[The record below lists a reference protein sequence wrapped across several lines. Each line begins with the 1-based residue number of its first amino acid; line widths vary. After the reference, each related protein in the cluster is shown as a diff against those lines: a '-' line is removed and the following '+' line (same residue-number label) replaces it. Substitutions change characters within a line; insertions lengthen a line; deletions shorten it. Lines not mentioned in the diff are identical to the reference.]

1 MNLKDFPRTFFL
13 LFNDGDTFYFTLN
26 SPKEIQCTR
35 FKNIYEN
42 TKSKNMPLTSVVEF
56 IGNEFVLKNNKG
68 EVVYSLKEYRKALSK
83 ILPTTE
89 TEQKIERIYIDDD
102 VRDYLLSEELIK
114 YDEESANIPGLL
126 YKLPEEN
133 KTTSYT
139 RKKVKT
145 SRI

>member
-13 LFNDGDTFYFTLN
+13 LFSDGDTFYFTLN

-42 TKSKNMPLTSVVEF
+42 TKRINMPITSVLEF

-68 EVVYSLKEYRKALSK
+68 EIIYSLKEYRKALSN
-83 ILPTTE
+83 ILPITKNE
-89 TEQKIERIYIDDD
+89 PIIERIYIDDD

-133 KTTSYT
+133 KTASYT
-139 RKKVKT
+139 RKKIKA
-145 SRI
+145 